1 MERVPYLAREH
12 VKTQEETAVFDRLE
26 RERSM
31 PTPNIFRAIANAP
44 LQLEG
49 MLTYAAA
56 LRQAVE
62 LGPQLRELV
71 ILAIGAAKKGSYI
84 VVHHQKDALKAGYTQ
99 EQVEAISQGRIDE
112 RLFSEAEIAVLR
124 FGRAI
129 GEDAEVTDELW
140 SALAKDLTA
149 RQLVQLTL
157 TASWY
162 CSGMITAR
170 VLRIGLES
178 NAPRT

>member
-1 MERVPYLAREH
+1 MERVPYLERSLAQTPDE
-12 VKTQEETAVFDRLE
+12 VAVFERLE
-26 RERSM
+26 RERRM

-44 LQLEG
+44 RQLDG

-62 LGPQLRELV
+62 LGPRLRELV
-71 ILAIGAAKKGSYI
+71 ILAIGSVKKGRYI
-84 VVHHQKDALKAGYTQ
+84 VAHHQMDALNAGFTP
-99 EQVEAISQGRIDE
+99 EHLEAISRGEGDRA
-112 RLFSEAEIAVLR
+112 LFSELEAAVLQ

-129 GEDAEVTDELW
+129 GEEADVSDELW
-140 SALAKDLTA
+140 AVLSKHLTP

-162 CSGMITAR
+162 CSGMITTR
-170 VLRIGLES
+170 VLGVSLEQYYPQ
-178 NAPRT
+178 A